1 MKKNTLFVIASLL
14 ILVSLFLIVF
24 GFQNDSRW
32 VWLAGLI
39 VIAIA
44 MGLSLTTRWVED
56 SIQKGN
62 EQDESQ

>member
-56 SIQKGN
+56 SIHKGN